1 MKRAERLTVGKKKVA
16 VKHRTNSRKPTPASW
31 KPGQSGNPAGR
42 PRSGFALAE
51 VLREFLDEPGER
63 GDRKRQLIQRLFR
76 AATGKTV
83 NIPAAKLIFDTYART
98 DIEERLARLEQLFA
112 AKGNP
117 DA

>member
-1 MKRAERLTVGKKKVA
+1 MKHGRHSTVATHPKP
-16 VKHRTNSRKPTPASW
+16 VKQAKNRHATATSW
-31 KPGQSGNPAGR
+31 KPGKSGNPAGR

-51 VLREFLDEPGER
+51 VLREFLDEPVKK
-63 GDRKRQLIQRLFR
+63 GDRKRHLIQRLFS
-76 AATGKTV
+76 AATGKVT

-98 DIEERLARLEQLFA
+98 DVEERLARLEQLFA